1 MKINEF
7 TEDSPYAQ
15 IKRWASKNYR
25 PAQYEKAAQTLH
37 DVLVR
42 KVRETN
48 GKLRHGLGY
57 YAQQVGKSFYGVD
70 TTALVDVYKDMY
82 GAEGLAEFK
91 IVKPDP
97 KDTMGVKRTEMPQI
111 ATDDY
116 PAFMDYLKDNGATF
130 SKETVPAKSLKAI
143 QGEFSDQGVEKALRK
158 RKLKKASIVSS
169 DNYIIDGHHRW
180 IAALNTGADVDIIR
194 VNMPGKQL
202 LKLVKNFDKTTY
214 KDIYTERLVKLDKKG
229 PKNLKVPQKMTKYAK
244 RKAMLAMP
252 DDLDKLKEDTKPHLF
267 LDMDG
272 VQADFFNSW
281 AKWHSE
287 TTGKPVNSYRDI
299 GDAEAQLASIM
310 NMTNQGPEFVKDF
323 FANLPP
329 LNGFGKVLNWIKSNN
344 IPFSILSAPLRGNNK
359 ASIEGK
365 KQWLSK
371 HNPGAEQEIFTGNKE
386 NYATS
391 GGQANVLID
400 DHGKYIQRWTSKG
413 GIGVK
418 HSNANPQATID
429 ALEQI
434 YNLNEGWSAK
444 YKRSID
450 CSNPK
455 GFSQKAHCAG
465 RKKTE
470 AFDNPYKLD
479 YDDEIEGFDQS
490 MYVQLPDKTYLH
502 ITFNNEG
509 NNQWVVEFYR
519 DHTQE
524 LTGQGDAQRI
534 FATVIDAIQKFI
546 KKEKPASIDFSADKM
561 VEPGQNAESRAKL
574 YNSLVKRYAGALGYD
589 SKINDQGDHVTYT
602 LKRRKDVAEN
612 FKDGK
617 KPGRKGLAKRSGVDC
632 TKSITDLRKIAKNS
646 SGERQRMAHWCANM
660 KSGRKK

>member
-57 YAQQVGKSFYGVD
+57 YAQQVGKSFFGVD

-252 DDLDKLKEDTKPHLF
+252 NDLDKLKEDTKPHLF

-329 LNGFGKVLNWIKSNN
+329 LNGFSKVLNWIKSNN

-434 YNLNEGWSAK
+434 YNLKEATTPRMAPGATLVSRPHMAGLEDPDAPAPKGELKVVTKAYRDMYNKALDKQNRADQIGGAGASTITKTKPKAFSNDLLPGGLPNKKPRTNELTKFESVPMLEKWSKK

-465 RKKTE
+465 RKK
-470 AFDNPYKLD
+470 
-479 YDDEIEGFDQS
+479 
-490 MYVQLPDKTYLH
+490 
-502 ITFNNEG
+502 NE
-509 NNQWVVEFYR
+509 
-519 DHTQE
+519 D
-524 LTGQGDAQRI
+524 
-534 FATVIDAIQKFI
+534 ID
-546 KKEKPASIDFSADKM
+546 
-561 VEPGQNAESRAKL
+561 
-574 YNSLVKRYAGALGYD
+574 
-589 SKINDQGDHVTYT
+589 
-602 LKRRKDVAEN
+602 EN

-632 TKSITDLRKIAKNS
+632 TKSISDLRKIAKNS